1 MLRTCVQ
8 SFLPIAISS
17 FHLFSCVRL
26 CETPCAVAH
35 QDNLSITNSWS
46 LLKIKSIKS
55 PMPSNHLIL
64 SHPLLLGLQSFL
76 ASGSFPMRQ
85 FFASG
90 GKSTG
95 VAASASVLLVNNQA
109 DTTRPLSGGCMGT
122 GGTRGAT
129 PHSRSGVVA
138 VRRYTS
144 SKVRS
149 SGFPLLEQP
158 GRDTPHPK

>member
-1 MLRTCVQ
+1 MLKE
-8 SFLPIAISS
+8 F
-17 FHLFSCVRL
+17 
-26 CETPCAVAH
+26 
-35 QDNLSITNSWS
+35 S
-46 LLKIKSIKS
+46 LLQSVHFNCSVVSDCVKPHGLQHTRIPCPSPNPRACWNSNPMES
-55 PMPSNHLIL
+55 PMPFKHLIL
-64 SHPLLLGLQSFL
+64 SHPLLLGLHSFL

-144 SKVRS
+144 SKVNS
-149 SGFPLLEQP
+149 SGCALLEQP
-158 GRDTPHPK
+158 WTDNPRPS